1 MYIYICTHI
10 AMLLYVKRVYHV
22 ASNPNPKYPFAC

>member
-1 MYIYICTHI
+1 MYTYI